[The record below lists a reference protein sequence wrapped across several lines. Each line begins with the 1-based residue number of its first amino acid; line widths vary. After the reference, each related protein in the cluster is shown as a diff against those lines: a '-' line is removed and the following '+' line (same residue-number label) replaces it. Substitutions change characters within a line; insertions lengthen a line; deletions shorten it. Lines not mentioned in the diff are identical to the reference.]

1 MTNIRYVWAILPNMA
16 HMAIYGRFE
25 EHPIVSAMIF
35 TKTKITRLQKFQKI
49 FYVHW
54 LKFEFLEQCG
64 AFACVVQ
71 LCGTV
76 SSVRR

>member
-1 MTNIRYVWAILPNMA
+1 MIMKL
-16 HMAIYGRFE
+16 
-25 EHPIVSAMIF
+25 VSSMIF

-76 SSVRR
+76 SGVRR